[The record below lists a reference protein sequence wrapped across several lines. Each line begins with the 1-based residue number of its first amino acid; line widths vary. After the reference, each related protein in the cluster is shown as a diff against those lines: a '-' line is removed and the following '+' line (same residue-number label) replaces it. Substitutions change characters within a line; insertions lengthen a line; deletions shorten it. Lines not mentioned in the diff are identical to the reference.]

1 MWSHC
6 QIDQDNCKEI
16 RKRTLFKKAQLTSFL
31 SVTEKKK
38 KGGRKLQKHKQ
49 HALSLQISIP
59 IRKEPLCLHIL
70 EYLF

>member
-31 SVTEKKK
+31 SVIEKTKK
-38 KGGRKLQKHKQ
+38 RWKKTAKAQ
-49 HALSLQISIP
+49 ATSLSLQISIP
-59 IRKEPLCLHIL
+59 IRKEPICLHIL